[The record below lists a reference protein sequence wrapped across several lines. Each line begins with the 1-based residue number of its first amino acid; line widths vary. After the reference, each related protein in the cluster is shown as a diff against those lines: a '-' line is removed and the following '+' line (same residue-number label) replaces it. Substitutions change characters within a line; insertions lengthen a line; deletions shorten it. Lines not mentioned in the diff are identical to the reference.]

1 VEESQVVYWVI
12 TKLTA
17 APRPAAGQGDAPTVE
32 RLGPFE
38 SRALAAK
45 AREAVATRYRGRPG
59 AKVEIVCDF
68 A

>member
-1 VEESQVVYWVI
+1 MVYWVI
-12 TKLTA
+12 TKLAA
-17 APRPAAGQGDAPTVE
+17 APPAAGPADAPTVE